1 MSTKPF
7 TTKATPQF
15 GAAQKRETDRLG
27 ALRSFGILDTKPE
40 PTFDDLALLAAR
52 VCQAPMAVIG
62 FFDTERYW
70 IKAQFGLKLDTMPR
84 EYALYDPSD
93 KPELQEVPDTLA
105 DSRLAEHPMV
115 SLWPKVRFYA
125 GVPIVVDGK
134 QLLGVLEV
142 MDQAPRELD
151 DGQREALKVVVRQV
165 VAQLDLRRAA
175 EERQAANL
183 RSQKVADELNAAFDA
198 TLESMARALD
208 LRDREVE
215 GHLARVAQITV
226 KLAKIMGVA
235 DDQLAHIR
243 RGALLH
249 DIGKMGI
256 PDGILLKPSAL
267 NDDEWA
273 VMHLHPVY
281 AYEMLSPIELLQ
293 PALDIPYCHHERWDG
308 QGYPRGLR
316 HEEIP
321 LGARIFSVV
330 DVWDALRSDRPYR
343 PGWPEARVRD
353 YIGKRAGADFDP
365 TVVEQFLNMEL

>member
-1 MSTKPF
+1 MHSL
-7 TTKATPQF
+7 TPS
-15 GAAQKRETDRLG
+15 GAATIAPAAKRETDRLTL
-27 ALRSFGILDTKPE
+27 LRAFGILDTKPE
-40 PTFDDLALLAAR
+40 PGFDDLVHLAAR
-52 VCQAPMAVIG
+52 VCQVPMAVIG
-62 FFDTERYW
+62 FFDAERYW
-70 IKAQFGLKLDTMPR
+70 VKAQVGLKLDAMPR
-84 EYALYDPSD
+84 EYALYSSSD
-93 KPELQEVPDTLA
+93 NPELQEITDTLVG
-105 DSRLAEHPMV
+105 SRLAEHPMV
-115 SLWPKVRFYA
+115 SLWPRIRFYV
-125 GVPIVVDGK
+125 GVPIVVAGNH
-134 QLLGVLEV
+134 LLGVLEV
-142 MDQAPRELD
+142 MDQTPRRLD
-151 DGQREALKVVVRQV
+151 DGQRESLLVVARQV
-165 VAQLDLRRAA
+165 TAQLELRRVAIERDAA
-175 EERQAANL
+175 TR
-183 RSQKVADELNAAFDA
+183 RSQKVADDLNAAFDA

-208 LRDREVE
+208 SRDREVD

-226 KLAKIMGVA
+226 ALAKAMGVA
-235 DDQLAHIR
+235 DWQLSHIR

-267 NDDEWA
+267 NDEEWA

-281 AYEMLSPIELLQ
+281 ANEMLQPIEVLR

-353 YIGKRAGADFDP
+353 YISKRSGADFDP
-365 TVVEQFLNMEL
+365 HVVEQFLKMNL